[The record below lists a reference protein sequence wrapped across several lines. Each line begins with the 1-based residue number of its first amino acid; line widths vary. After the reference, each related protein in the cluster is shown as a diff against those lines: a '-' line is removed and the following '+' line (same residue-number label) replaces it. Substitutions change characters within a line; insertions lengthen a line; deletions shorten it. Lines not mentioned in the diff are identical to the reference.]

1 MKLVVCLWDIN
12 TRTHTDWKQYYR
24 DRDFAYSIRIM
35 GLLGVN
41 QGTKLKRDQ
50 KQKQN
55 KKSNNRKKYEMKE
68 EKDNYTQRHSSTKTT
83 IIY

>member
-1 MKLVVCLWDIN
+1 
-12 TRTHTDWKQYYR
+12 
-24 DRDFAYSIRIM
+24 M